1 MRVPGTLAV
10 LLVLVATGKEAHAR
24 TGASHLSVRQA
35 HPWGFG
41 ASFSW
46 LSTGVPAF
54 ASIGVAAERA
64 FGRWFALEAGAET
77 GLAATATDAGGS
89 QIEPRLVARLS
100 ARPTLPLDPQ
110 ERITLFV
117 SVGPQVLVGGAY
129 DRLVLAHT
137 EAGYHLRT
145 WSGVSLLAAAVVN
158 FALSERPPAI
168 APADC
173 PSVCDGPI
181 VYGTRSIG
189 FRVALGTD
197 F

>member
-1 MRVPGTLAV
+1 MRACPTLAV
-10 LLVLVATGKEAHAR
+10 LLVLAASGKAAHAR
-24 TGASHLSVRQA
+24 AGASHLSVRQA

-46 LSTGVPAF
+46 LSTGVPSF
-54 ASIGVAAERA
+54 ASIGVAGERA
-64 FGRWFALEAGAET
+64 FGRWFAIEAGAET
-77 GLAATATDAGGS
+77 GLAATAPDAIGTRM
-89 QIEPRLVARLS
+89 EPHLVARLS
-100 ARPTLPLDPQ
+100 LRPTVPLDMQ
-110 ERITLFV
+110 ERITLFL
-117 SVGPQVLVGGAY
+117 SVGPQWLVGGAY
-129 DRLVLAHT
+129 DRLALAHT

-145 WSGVSLLAAAVVN
+145 WSGVSLLAAVVVN

-173 PSVCDGPI
+173 LSVCDGPI